1 MHWPLEKQSSYK
13 ISFRNVLI
21 FLAFLWCW
29 RSWDADG
36 ASFWYSCWSHSLAAV
51 NSNTGSEQSMKV
63 CASLHLSSQL
73 CTKSA
78 IRRLEQVVKELG
90 KSEAKRSIF
99 ILCCELVSKLSL
111 WIPLTPSFASVTLK
125 ILARPLGPWP
135 HIDWWPR
142 GRHCHALVTFRA
154 LIWSSGKFPSFK
166 IVAMFQQQAL
176 GKPVSMISSRWKRQ
190 TVL

>member
-1 MHWPLEKQSSYK
+1 MLMEQASGTAADLIPWQLLTAIRAVSKAWRYVQACTSAHSCAQSLL
-13 ISFRNVLI
+13 FEDWNRLWRNW
-21 FLAFLWCW
+21 A
-29 RSWDADG
+29 SQKPSG
-36 ASFWYSCWSHSLAAV
+36 ASSFS
-51 NSNTGSEQSMKV
+51 
-63 CASLHLSSQL
+63 
-73 CTKSA
+73 
-78 IRRLEQVVKELG
+78 
-90 KSEAKRSIF
+90 
-99 ILCCELVSKLSL
+99 CCELVRKLSL